1 MASQTETAWRAIFEE
16 RQLLSDLERHGYGT
30 VTADEI
36 KRIGQREP
44 RLMTKFD
51 TRESRPDTIK
61 KAACTVLPIS
71 NGTYVLVRGDGYL
84 DLPERPTPERIPT
97 KALDHL
103 QTLQLFC
110 ESEAQVLEV
119 AHTCGLL
126 ERFLREKVERTTQG
140 RNRASFSF
148 RFIGDAEH
156 RFDVDGVQVEVD
168 ACFEADRVYVFEA
181 KIGARDNFH
190 VRQLY
195 YPLRM
200 WRSRGVTKP
209 IVPIFVTYSDHV
221 FTFFEFC
228 LQDEGLYNSVRLVT
242 AASYML
248 DDGRE
253 PRTLAVLIG
262 EAKAAPREPTAPFPQ
277 AVDVRKVI
285 DVVDAVAIGI
295 ASKPDLTALYGFAP
309 RQASYYG
316 DAGRYLGMLE
326 LRRGSYRLTRAGEVF
341 SKLSSG
347 ARVEAIAAAML
358 SSPVFRGAATE
369 IVRGSA
375 LGHQP
380 STVELIAKHR
390 AELSGT
396 TPERRAQTVQRWL
409 TWLKASLR
417 GDASP

>member
-156 RFDVDGVQVEVD
+156 RFLREVFVR
-168 ACFEADRVYVFEA
+168 AA
-181 KIGARDNFH
+181 KE
-190 VRQLY
+190 V
-195 YPLRM
+195 
-200 WRSRGVTKP
+200 
-209 IVPIFVTYSDHV
+209 
-221 FTFFEFC
+221 
-228 LQDEGLYNSVRLVT
+228 
-242 AASYML
+242 
-248 DDGRE
+248 
-253 PRTLAVLIG
+253 
-262 EAKAAPREPTAPFPQ
+262 
-277 AVDVRKVI
+277 
-285 DVVDAVAIGI
+285 
-295 ASKPDLTALYGFAP
+295 
-309 RQASYYG
+309 
-316 DAGRYLGMLE
+316 
-326 LRRGSYRLTRAGEVF
+326 AGERHEDARTRLD
-341 SKLSSG
+341 LSDPTSG
-347 ARVEAIAAAML
+347 QSRKR
-358 SSPVFRGAATE
+358 P
-369 IVRGSA
+369 
-375 LGHQP
+375 
-380 STVELIAKHR
+380 
-390 AELSGT
+390 
-396 TPERRAQTVQRWL
+396 RRMPYQLQR
-409 TWLKASLR
+409 TKR
-417 GDASP
+417 